1 MRSAWPVLAKPR
13 LIVGAASP
21 TARPAANEGA
31 TSAAPEVEGA
41 FGQRAQRSLKI
52 P

>member
-31 TSAAPEVEGA
+31 TWPL
-41 FGQRAQRSLKI
+41 QRLRARLGSVRSGV
-52 P
+52 